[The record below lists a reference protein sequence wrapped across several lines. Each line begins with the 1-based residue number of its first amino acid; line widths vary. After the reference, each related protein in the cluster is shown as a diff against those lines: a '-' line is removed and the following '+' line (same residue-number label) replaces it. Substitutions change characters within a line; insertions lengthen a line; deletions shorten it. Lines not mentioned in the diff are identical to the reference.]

1 MLFSQAFQPLIGI
14 RFYGSAIHH
23 IDYLQ
28 NYVINSR
35 LAILI
40 PQTKIPIMPKKEDFV
55 RIIKQHEGVIFKI
68 TTMYTDNRDDQKDLY
83 QDVVYQ
89 LWKSFD
95 SFRSESKIS
104 TWMYRIALNTAL
116 TRLKKS
122 KRMGNAVSIDRVVLE
137 QTDNYDREFE
147 EKLGVLYAHIKQ
159 LNVIEKGLMLL
170 LLEGKK
176 YEEIAEITGL
186 SPSNVGTKISR
197 IKQKLAK
204 QIIKK

>member
-1 MLFSQAFQPLIGI
+1 
-14 RFYGSAIHH
+14 
-23 IDYLQ
+23 
-28 NYVINSR
+28 
-35 LAILI
+35 
-40 PQTKIPIMPKKEDFV
+40 MPKKEDFV

>member
-1 MLFSQAFQPLIGI
+1 M
-14 RFYGSAIHH
+14 H
-23 IDYLQ
+23 
-28 NYVINSR
+28 
-35 LAILI
+35 
-40 PQTKIPIMPKKEDFV
+40 KEQEFV

-95 SFRSESKIS
+95 SFRAESKVS

-122 KRMGNAVSIDRVVLE
+122 KRMGNTVSIDRVVVE
-137 QTDNYDREFE
+137 QIENYDPEFE
-147 EKLGVLYAHIKQ
+147 ERLKVLYAHIKQ

-197 IKQKLAK
+197 IKQKLTK
-204 QIIKK
+204 QITKN